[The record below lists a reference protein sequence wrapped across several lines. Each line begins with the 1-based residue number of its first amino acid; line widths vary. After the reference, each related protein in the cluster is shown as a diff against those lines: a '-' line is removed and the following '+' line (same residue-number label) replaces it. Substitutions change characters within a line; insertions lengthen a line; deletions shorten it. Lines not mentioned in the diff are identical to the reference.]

1 MAMRSLTGRRRLL
14 EPLERVLA
22 YELVE
27 DRAPHVEVVRR
38 LNRLACVQ
46 QHADLPTVGMAFEK

>member
-38 LNRLACVQ
+38 LDRLARVQ
-46 QHADLPTVGMAFEK
+46 QHADLVP